1 MKKIL
6 ITGSS
11 GYIGRHLLDILH
23 GYYTVGLDR
32 VFKPQS
38 ADNFILQ
45 NILEDKMVEGEF
57 DAVVHLAGLVNV
69 GDSVKNPMRYYDTNV
84 TGTLKMLE
92 NVTYKHFI
100 FASTGAAFN
109 GDSPYALSKR
119 VTESLVRNYC
129 SLSSKDCTI
138 FRFYNVIGSGG
149 YDPTNIDGLMY
160 NLMKAR
166 DTGEFNLY
174 GNDYDTDD
182 GTAIRDY
189 IHVLEVCEAIKRAI
203 EQPSNLLV
211 ENLGTGQ
218 GYTVREIIEYFKTAN
233 KCDFKVNEMP
243 RRKGDLPV
251 SVLHDVSSYMKQD
264 YTIWEKLRVD

>member
-1 MKKIL
+1 
-6 ITGSS
+6 
-11 GYIGRHLLDILH
+11 
-23 GYYTVGLDR
+23 
-32 VFKPQS
+32 
-38 ADNFILQ
+38 
-45 NILEDKMVEGEF
+45 
-57 DAVVHLAGLVNV
+57 LV
-69 GDSVKNPMRYYDTNV
+69 S
-84 TGTLKMLE
+84 
-92 NVTYKHFI
+92 
-100 FASTGAAFN
+100 
-109 GDSPYALSKR
+109 
-119 VTESLVRNYC
+119 NYC
-129 SLSSKDCTI
+129 SLSGKDCTI

-149 YDPTNIDGLMY
+149 YEPTNVDGLMY

-251 SVLHDVSSYMKQD
+251 SVLHDVSSYMEQD